1 MKATTLYQ
9 PQHQKQCALNGTTVF
24 TSDLLSADLS
34 EVATS
39 NGTTTFGGVRSG
51 TSRGPSRNIA
61 AALNSSSARTDV
73 STPHDA
79 ATPAETSADELLE
92 ASCDVSRSTRTE
104 RVTSARGI
112 IFASPGHFWRPL
124 DLQSFVDFD
133 NATSGFLQP
142 IRASTCQSPSIRR
155 APNEEEIG
163 DLDCGNASVGVG
175 DPRVPWCGSI
185 YIQPGATDNV
195 KRAARSQTY
204 YSAQSQGLRNK
215 EVAENEVGDIEV
227 RADDRENRFRHC

>member
-79 ATPAETSADELLE
+79 ATPAETSADELLA

-112 IFASPGHFWRPL
+112 IFASSGHLRWPL
-124 DLQSFVDFD
+124 DLKSSIVVDD
-133 NATSGFLQP
+133 ATSTHLQP
-142 IRASTCQSPSIRR
+142 ICASTHQSPPITRAST
-155 APNEEEIG
+155 EEKTE
-163 DLDCGNASVGVG
+163 DFDCGDASASVSDSCVTG
-175 DPRVPWCGSI
+175 CSAI
-185 YIQPGATDNV
+185 YIRP
-195 KRAARSQTY
+195 RAADNIKH
-204 YSAQSQGLRNK
+204 SA
-215 EVAENEVGDIEV
+215 
-227 RADDRENRFRHC
+227 